1 MKKMSNCIYSH
12 QKIRKNVSRAAYDS
26 LLTSNDFNLVFV
38 ALLKA
43 TFP

>member
-12 QKIRKNVSRAAYDS
+12 QKIRKHVSRAAS
-26 LLTSNDFNLVFV
+26 VSFLTSNDFNLVFV